1 VANWIMACVLSI
13 HSNVVELD
21 IIKEVDWI
29 STCHVEM
36 TIYYFDNPEA
46 QCYCVSKGN
55 ENAQRD

>member
-1 VANWIMACVLSI
+1 MANWIMACVLSI

-36 TIYYFDNPEA
+36 TIHSFDNPNA
-46 QCYCVSKGN
+46 QCFCVERKTDG
-55 ENAQRD
+55 ADKM